1 MSMRF
6 GAERRWLLALWA
18 CAIVWFAA
26 FDRALADES
35 TGTWTGELEGHGS
48 YYYERSTEVWV
59 PTGRL
64 AMEAPN
70 GMRVN
75 VSYLAD
81 VIASA
86 SVAQTGRPD
95 SDAVHVEV
103 RQGVGA
109 GFGKAIHI
117 GENELD
123 LSVNVVHSWE
133 SDYISWFGGV
143 RAGYLFNQKNTGLSL
158 GVTGVHDTIYMNQGP
173 ARNLVGPLD
182 GVTLN
187 FGFSQIL
194 SPVLT
199 FGAGYQLV
207 YLTGY
212 LGNPYRVP
220 QRGPSP
226 FMEAP
231 PAARIRHNLE
241 VTAALYVPMTRTT
254 FQSFLRLYTDSWEL
268 HAITPELRI
277 HQELGRDFGLRLRA
291 RYYLQGRAYFALED
305 DSLGMY
311 PMGYV
316 GPITADPKLS
326 AFNSFQIGG
335 RISLALTVLE
345 RSFLSF
351 VSRGVLDLSFDHQW
365 TTVDSTSF
373 GRKNFFMILGGRLP
387 F

>member
-1 MSMRF
+1 MSMRLA
-6 GAERRWLLALWA
+6 AERRSLLALCA

-26 FDRALADES
+26 GGRAGADEAS
-35 TGTWTGELEGHGS
+35 GTWTGELEGHGS

-64 AMEAPN
+64 SIDAPN
-70 GMRVN
+70 GMRMN

-86 SVAQTGRPD
+86 SVAQTGMAD

-109 GFGKAIHI
+109 ALGKAFAL
-117 GENELD
+117 GENEID
-123 LSVNVVHSWE
+123 LSVSAIHSWE
-133 SDYISWFGGV
+133 SDYISWLGGL
-143 RAGYLFNQKNTGLSL
+143 RLGYLFNQKNTGVSL
-158 GVTGVHDTIYMNQGP
+158 GITGVRDSIYMNEGP
-173 ARNLVGPLD
+173 TRNFVDNLS

-187 FGFSQIL
+187 LGFSQIL

-220 QRGPSP
+220 QRGASP

-231 PAARIRHNLE
+231 PDSRIRHNLE
-241 VTAALYVPMTRTT
+241 VTAAWYLPETRTT
-254 FQSFLRLYTDSWEL
+254 FQGFARLYTDSWEL
-268 HAITPELRI
+268 NAITPEVRV
-277 HQELGRDFGLRLRA
+277 HQELGRYFGLRLRA

-305 DSLGMY
+305 GALGMY
-311 PMGYV
+311 AEGYV

-326 AFNSFQIGG
+326 AFDSLQLGARLSF
-335 RISLALTVLE
+335 ALTSFE
-345 RSFLSF
+345 RTFLGF
-351 VSRGVLDLSFDHQW
+351 VSNGVLDLSFDHQW

>member
-1 MSMRF
+1 MRTPQS
-6 GAERRWLLALWA
+6 AERRWLSFLCV
-18 CAIVWFAA
+18 CASIWLGVA
-26 FDRALADES
+26 DRALADEAS
-35 TGTWTGELEGHGS
+35 GTWTGELEGHGS

-64 AMEAPN
+64 SMEAPN
-70 GMRVN
+70 GMRMN

-103 RQGVGA
+103 RQGLGA
-109 GFGKAIHI
+109 GFGKAIEL
-117 GENELD
+117 GDNELD
-123 LSVNVVHSWE
+123 LSVSAIHSWE
-133 SDYISWFGGV
+133 SDYISWLGGV
-143 RAGYLFNQKNTGLSL
+143 RAGYLFNQKNTGVSL

-173 ARNLVGPLD
+173 LRNRVGNLD

-187 FGFSQIL
+187 FGFSQIV

-199 FGAGYQLV
+199 LAAGYQLV

-212 LGNPYRVP
+212 LGNPYRLP
-220 QRGPSP
+220 QRGPLP
-226 FMEAP
+226 YMEAP
-231 PAARIRHNLE
+231 PDTRVRHNLE
-241 VTAALYVPMTRTT
+241 VTAAWYLAETRTT
-254 FQSFLRLYTDSWEL
+254 FQGFGRLYTDSWEL

-277 HQELGRDFGLRLRA
+277 YQALGRDFVLRLRA
-291 RYYLQGRAYFALED
+291 RYYLQGGAYFALED
-305 DSLGMY
+305 EALGLY
-311 PMGYV
+311 PNGYV

-326 AFNSFQIGG
+326 GFHSFQLGA
-335 RISLALTVLE
+335 RISFALTSFE
-345 RSFLSF
+345 RTFLAF

-365 TTVDSTSF
+365 TTIDSPSF

>member
-1 MSMRF
+1 M
-6 GAERRWLLALWA
+6 GVVRRWMLALWA
-18 CAIVWFAA
+18 CASVWLAVA
-26 FDRALADES
+26 SLAVADEAS
-35 TGTWTGELEGHGS
+35 GTWTGELEGHGS

-64 AMEAPN
+64 SLEAPN
-70 GMRVN
+70 GMRMN

-103 RQGVGA
+103 RQGVGT

-123 LSVNVVHSWE
+123 LSVHAVHSWE

-143 RAGYLFNQKNTGLSL
+143 RAGYLFNQKNTGVSL
-158 GVTGVHDTIYMNQGP
+158 GITGVHDTIYMNQAG
-173 ARNLVGPLD
+173 ARNFVGHLD
-182 GVTLN
+182 GVTFS
-187 FGFSQIL
+187 FGFSQVL

-207 YLTGY
+207 YLGGF

-220 QRGPSP
+220 QIGPLP
-226 FMEAP
+226 YMEAP
-231 PAARIRHNLE
+231 PDRRIRHNLE
-241 VTAALYVPMTRTT
+241 ATAAWYIPATRTT
-254 FQSFLRLYTDSWEL
+254 LQGFARLYTDSWEL

-277 HQELGRDFGLRLRA
+277 YQELGRDFALRLRG
-291 RYYLQGRAYFALED
+291 RYYAQTSAYFALED
-305 DSLGMY
+305 AALGMY
-311 PMGYV
+311 PPGHM

-326 AFNSFQIGG
+326 EFHSIQLGG
-335 RISLALTVLE
+335 RISFALTILE
-345 RSFLSF
+345 SSFLSF

-365 TTVDSTSF
+365 TTIASSSF